1 MDREELKSAVEGIL
15 FVMGN
20 SVSSST
26 IASALEI
33 TKEEA
38 EGVLSALAAEYESN
52 RRGIR
57 ITKLDDSY
65 QMSSASEIYP
75 YLIRIAKEPKKRV
88 LTDTLL
94 ETLSVI
100 AYKQP
105 VTKAEIEKVRGVS
118 SDHAVNKLV
127 EYDLVCEV
135 GRLDAPGRP
144 MLFGTTEE
152 FLRSFGV
159 SDIRDLPEPP
169 EELLE
174 KYRKEALEEAE
185 QGNKDG
191 DNIITV

>member
-20 SVSSST
+20 SVSSDT

-33 TKEEA
+33 SKEEA
-38 EGVLSALAAEYESN
+38 EGLLSMLAAEYESN

-105 VTKAEIEKVRGVS
+105 VTKAEIERVRGVS
-118 SDHAVNKLV
+118 SEHAVNKLV

-159 SDIRDLPEPP
+159 SDIKDLPEPP

-174 KYRKEALEEAE
+174 KYRMEAEEEAGS
-185 QGNKDG
+185 GNKDS

>member
-33 TKEEA
+33 SKEEA
-38 EGVLSALAAEYESN
+38 EGLLSVLAAEYESN

-65 QMSSASEIYP
+65 QMSSSAEIYP

-105 VTKAEIEKVRGVS
+105 VTKAEIERVRGVS
-118 SDHAVNKLV
+118 SEHAVNKLV

-159 SDIRDLPEPP
+159 SDIKDLPEPP
-169 EELLE
+169 EDLLE
-174 KYRKEALEEAE
+174 KYRKEAEEEA
-185 QGNKDG
+185 GAVNKDN
-191 DNIITV
+191 DDIITV

>member
-1 MDREELKSAVEGIL
+1 
-15 FVMGN
+15 MGN

-33 TKEEA
+33 SKEEA
-38 EGVLSALAAEYESN
+38 EGLLSVLAAEYESN

-65 QMSSASEIYP
+65 QMSSSAEIYP

-105 VTKAEIEKVRGVS
+105 VTKAEIERVRGVS
-118 SDHAVNKLV
+118 SEHAVNKLV

-159 SDIRDLPEPP
+159 SDIKDLPEPP
-169 EELLE
+169 EDLLE
-174 KYRKEALEEAE
+174 KYRKEAEEEA
-185 QGNKDG
+185 GAVNKDN
-191 DNIITV
+191 DDIITV

>member
-26 IASALEI
+26 IAAALEI
-33 TKEEA
+33 SKEEA
-38 EGVLSALAAEYESN
+38 EGLLSVLAAEYESN

-105 VTKAEIEKVRGVS
+105 VTKAEIERVRGVS
-118 SDHAVNKLV
+118 SEHAVNKLV

-159 SDIRDLPEPP
+159 SDIKDLPEPP
-169 EELLE
+169 EDLLE
-174 KYRKEALEEAE
+174 KYRKEAEEEA
-185 QGNKDG
+185 GAVNKDN
-191 DNIITV
+191 DDIITV

>member
-1 MDREELKSAVEGIL
+1 MNREDLKSAVEGIL

-33 TKEEA
+33 SKEEA
-38 EGVLSALAAEYESN
+38 EGLLSMLAAEYESN

-65 QMSSASEIYP
+65 QMSSASDIYP

-105 VTKAEIEKVRGVS
+105 VTKAEIERVRGVS
-118 SDHAVNKLV
+118 SEHAVNKLV

-159 SDIRDLPEPP
+159 SDIKDLPEPP
-169 EELLE
+169 EDLLE
-174 KYRKEALEEAE
+174 KYRKEAEEEAGS
-185 QGNKDG
+185 GNKDS